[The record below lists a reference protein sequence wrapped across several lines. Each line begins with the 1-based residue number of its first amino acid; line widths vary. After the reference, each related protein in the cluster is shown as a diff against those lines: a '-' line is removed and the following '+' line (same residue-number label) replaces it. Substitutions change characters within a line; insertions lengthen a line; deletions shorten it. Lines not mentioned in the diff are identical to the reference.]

1 MSPDV
6 DCIYDTHP
14 PTFYVVFLF
23 PSHKTTDD
31 VLHIRSL
38 PTFDNRI
45 SPRNCELL
53 LQYLTVPYL
62 RIPLVL
68 QFFARHE
75 HVTALACNTLQEVL
89 DSCLFEP
96 GQWQADLSKAV
107 PTQIPPPNRSHLA
120 TSCGLLFNE
129 LVYSPKNVI
138 TSIEKMLELIL
149 DHDTGRYS
157 ETSSPVILYIIR
169 LAVQLESFII
179 FLLDQE
185 KAREIRGLAC
195 SEASLQELAEGRQRL
210 YNKLQNVVFPVLERW
225 YNRLIKK
232 KDVPRAC
239 VVRAHLAYI
248 FRNVKEE
255 DLNFAI
261 VSTLLSSQVF
271 LTINFKFDVDISLF
285 GGDNKDRG
293 GEEWHLRKELG
304 VPQLEVFNLFT
315 MHRAKVLL
323 WLQKNPAECD
333 EVMEAVIRI
342 ATLTGTRDIPK
353 DRELKPR
360 HWESM
365 SRHGCVGRFL
375 PDTELKGVMEMIKVC
390 GYTYAIYY

>member
-1 MSPDV
+1 M
-6 DCIYDTHP
+6 
-14 PTFYVVFLF
+14 
-23 PSHKTTDD
+23 
-31 VLHIRSL
+31 
-38 PTFDNRI
+38 
-45 SPRNCELL
+45 
-53 LQYLTVPYL
+53 
-62 RIPLVL
+62 
-68 QFFARHE
+68 
-75 HVTALACNTLQEVL
+75 TALASNTLQEVL

-96 GQWQADLSKAV
+96 GQWQSEISKAV

-129 LVYSPKNVI
+129 LVYSPRNVI
-138 TSIEKMLELIL
+138 TSVEKMLELIL

-169 LAVQLESFII
+169 LAVQLESFVI
-179 FLLDQE
+179 FLLDQRK

-195 SEASLQELAEGRQRL
+195 SEASLKELAEGKQRL
-210 YNKLQNVVFPVLERW
+210 YNKLQGVVFPVLERW

-239 VVRAHLAYI
+239 IVRAHLAYI
-248 FRNVKEE
+248 FRNVREE

-271 LTINFKFDVDISLF
+271 LTINFKFDVDISLT
-285 GGDNKDRG
+285 GVDNKDRG

-315 MHRAKVLL
+315 MHRHKVLS
-323 WLQKNPAECD
+323 WLQKNPTECD

-365 SRHGCVGRFL
+365 TRHGCVGRFL

-390 GYTYAIYY
+390 GDIHKYALLHMSALGLPWGPLGFAHL